1 MKQNSGF
8 TLVEVLIALVIVT
21 VSLSALV
28 TADQQNSNSIG
39 YFRDKS
45 LANLVISNLSVE
57 KRVGLKPNMGYQSG
71 EYKMG
76 ERVWYWKT
84 NTKKTIDKNIIKTD
98 LSLYESIS
106 KRDAKQSIAALV
118 LYLER

>member
-1 MKQNSGF
+1 MKQSSGF
-8 TLVEVLIALVIVT
+8 TLVEVLITLVIT
-21 VSLSALV
+21 AVSLSALV
-28 TADQQNSNSIG
+28 TANQQNANSIE
-39 YFRDKS
+39 YFRNKT
-45 LANLVISNLSVE
+45 LANLVIGNLSVE

-84 NTKKTIDKNIIKTD
+84 NTQKTANKDIIKTD
-98 LSLYESIS
+98 LSLYENIS
-106 KRDAKQSIAALV
+106 KRDTKKSIATLV

>member
-1 MKQNSGF
+1 MKKSRGF
-8 TLVEVLIALVIVT
+8 TLVEVLIALVIVA

-28 TADQQNSNSIG
+28 TADQQNTDSIG
-39 YFRDKS
+39 YFQRKT
-45 LANLVISNLSVE
+45 LANLVIGNLSVD

-76 ERVWYWKT
+76 KRVWYWKT
-84 NTKKTIDKNIIKTD
+84 NTQKTANQNVIKTD
-98 LSLYESIS
+98 LSLYSNIS
-106 KRDAKQSIAALV
+106 KRDSKQSVATLV